1 MSPRHT
7 EGPSPERGFW
17 ELLPR
22 RNFRRVLLL
31 LLALVAIVA
40 IKRSGGGSLHS
51 LLDGIAPPPAAK
63 RAPAGAPHD
72 ETVRLRV
79 VPQGEAGGTHP

>member
-7 EGPSPERGFW
+7 EGPPPERGFW

-31 LLALVAIVA
+31 LLALVAVVA
-40 IKRSGGGSLHS
+40 IKRSRGGSLHN
-51 LLDGIAPPPAAK
+51 LLEVMAPPPPKVA
-63 RAPAGAPHD
+63 APAPS
-72 ETVRLRV
+72 T
-79 VPQGEAGGTHP
+79 EAGPNFQRLHVQGAHP